1 MEQAFL
7 QVYDKMA
14 KEFDVKSYKTH
25 LNIKSGAAG
34 AAGGMPQMLAM
45 NGLAT
50 GAGLIQAAMSTV
62 LQIVPPMVPP
72 PVWMNQPLP
81 CMPMV
86 TGHNCV
92 GSVLYPI
99 TAADFVT
106 ADVTDAQLD
115 GTIASFPALYKDR
128 VGKTGGVAY
137 SLCFK
142 TYMSM

>member
-1 MEQAFL
+1 AAVKGVSAFPGGVVSRL
-7 QVYDKMA
+7 FGFDISKMVA
-14 KEFDVKSYKTH
+14 DLAS
-25 LNIKSGAAG
+25 KSGAAG

-45 NGLAT
+45 NGLST

-72 PVWMNQPLP
+72 PVWINQPLP

-106 ADVTDAQLD
+106 ADVTDAQL
-115 GTIASFPALYKDR
+115 
-128 VGKTGGVAY
+128 
-137 SLCFK
+137 
-142 TYMSM
+142 